1 MLEHSQISEQIP
13 GSGKSAIMARHML
26 RRLEDLS
33 YSQLTELSRE
43 VTAERQRRATE
54 VWGVSESE
62 PTPEPAPNT
71 IAAEVRRR
79 KVIRCYVYLTANSQ
93 TWHCDRSCEEVRA
106 EPRVPERTVQSI
118 VDGANLYV
126 ANWLGELKS
135 GPCSFCTPGI
145 WYMVRRQHPVIDDP
159 DLERLVQ
166 SSSSGSGNPSVSL
179 GSSELFTHEHVE
191 I

>member
-1 MLEHSQISEQIP
+1 
-13 GSGKSAIMARHML
+13 MARHML

-33 YSQLTELSRE
+33 YPQLTELSRE

-54 VWGVSESE
+54 VWGVFESE

-71 IAAEVRRR
+71 IAAEVKRR
-79 KVIRCYVYLTANSQ
+79 KVIRCYVYLTADSQ

-106 EPRVPERTVQSI
+106 DPRVQEQMVQSI
-118 VDGANLYV
+118 VDGGNLYV
-126 ANWLGELKS
+126 ANWLAELKS
-135 GPCSFCTPGI
+135 GPCSLCTRGI
-145 WYMVRRQHPVIDDP
+145 WDMVRRQHPVIDDP

-179 GSSELFTHEHVE
+179 GSNEFFMPEPVE
-191 I
+191 M

>member
-1 MLEHSQISEQIP
+1 
-13 GSGKSAIMARHML
+13 MARHML

-33 YSQLTELSRE
+33 FAELTELSAE

-54 VWGVSESE
+54 VWGVVESE

-71 IAAEVRRR
+71 IAAEVKRR
-79 KVIRCYVYLTANSQ
+79 KVIRCYVYLTADSQ

-106 EPRVPERTVQSI
+106 DPRVQEQMVQII
-118 VDGANLYV
+118 VDGGNLYV
-126 ANWLGELKS
+126 ANWLAELKS
-135 GPCSFCTPGI
+135 GPCSLCTRGI
-145 WYMVRRQHPVIDDP
+145 WDMVRRQHPVIDDP

-179 GSSELFTHEHVE
+179 GSSEFFTHEHVE
-191 I
+191 M